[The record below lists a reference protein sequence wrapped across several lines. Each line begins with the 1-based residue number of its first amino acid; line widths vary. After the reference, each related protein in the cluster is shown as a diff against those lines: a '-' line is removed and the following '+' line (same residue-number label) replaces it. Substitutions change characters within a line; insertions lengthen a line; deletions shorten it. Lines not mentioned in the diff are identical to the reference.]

1 MSNITSYFTGTG
13 IINGQ
18 AYIDN
23 NNDGIKDSTIT
34 STNAAST
41 ITSAVNNLFND
52 QLRMISVSL
61 YTCNSLLP
69 MSESEGI
76 KLATSKLSS
85 SGMYSFANLVSG
97 DYYISATLPAE
108 NEGDG
113 VVYKFSSVWIGNSS
127 KASSISIARDTSN
140 NGSEKNENV
149 FNNRNRKRRLGT
161 GGVVNTAS
169 DISTINPST
178 GRTNCFTLKDGERV
192 MSYNFGL
199 YPSTSAVEDEEEVSP
214 KDAMYFN
221 GFENDDFTSD
231 PLWRTSSWYN
241 DSDLVWTVSQ
251 EYPSSGKYALKSPIL
266 DTNEMRISK
275 SSNVTLN
282 LPDYY
287 PYNDNETDSG
297 QGGTL
302 YFSVLASVQMPFD
315 IFEYYVD
322 NIKRG
327 QLGQTTASNTYQQ
340 EVVKLSPGSHE
351 IKFVYHFNPDEV
363 PANFFP
369 NGSLFDDVR
378 FGLVTI
384 DDLYFVPD
392 WDYTDIPIIQQPTA
406 SPIQSKMPTSTDTSV
421 QPTIS
426 SSSPTTVAPA
436 SIQGTSSTP
445 SSMPSVQSTSS
456 AALVGTNMNNIETTL
471 MNDEDTSTDS
481 SKTNIVIGLSCAL
494 IAIVLMMVAGLYIG
508 MKRRRRKNGGE
519 NEIGQEEE
527 LVSGDLERGSV
538 NSRRRSD
545 DVSTSSHCLSVE
557 EALARKDSYPINS
570 TFRPTTPTSNNSG
583 QVTYYSSG
591 TSKSFP
597 QSQLVQQPMQQA
609 LSPVSSYT
617 ADRYDEENLN
627 KLEQEVASLST
638 DIQSV
643 PRDSKAYQVLN
654 LHLERA
660 KEELDAVQQDIEM
673 PSEEL
678 DIEEDTTSSTPVP
691 YTEAI
696 VPHAAFAAG
705 VEEEPDVDETDLVE
719 DETSRGPSTRSK
731 SPSTAEREHEVWI
744 HCTKREDNSVADSY
758 ITFEEQWAMENTK
771 PDPEGIT
778 KYVTNP
784 LDAITEYVDDDKGI
798 TSEDENSCQRV
809 KEETRS
815 IKSKLSLKQL
825 TRFF

>member
-1 MSNITSYFTGTG
+1 MNNSTTSSYFAGTG
-13 IINGQ
+13 IISGQ
-18 AYIDN
+18 VYIDN
-23 NNDGIKDSTIT
+23 NNDGIKDNTIT

-41 ITSAVNNLFND
+41 ITSAVNNFND
-52 QLRMISVSL
+52 QLRLISVSL
-61 YTCNSLLP
+61 YTCNSS
-69 MSESEGI
+69 SESEGM

-97 DYYISATLPAE
+97 DYYISATLPSA
-108 NEGDG
+108 NEDDE
-113 VVYKFSSVWIGNSS
+113 VIYKFSSVWIGN
-127 KASSISIARDTSN
+127 ASSSLSIARDALTDGS
-140 NGSEKNENV
+140 SEKNENV
-149 FNNRNRKRRLGT
+149 FNTRNRRRLGT

-169 DISTINPST
+169 DISTINPAT
-178 GRTNCFTLKDGERV
+178 GRTNCFTLKEGERV
-192 MSYNFGL
+192 MTYNFGL
-199 YPSTSAVEDEEEVSP
+199 YPSSTTEEVPP
-214 KDAMYFN
+214 KDAIYYN
-221 GFENDDFTSD
+221 GFENGNFTSD
-231 PLWRTSSWYN
+231 PLWSTSSWYN
-241 DSDLVWTVSQ
+241 DSNLVWSVLQ
-251 EYPSSGKYALKSPIL
+251 DYPKNGKYALQSPIL
-266 DTNEMRISK
+266 DTNEMKISK
-275 SSNVTLN
+275 SSNVTLM

-287 PYNDNETDSG
+287 PYNDSETDSG

-302 YFSVLASVQMPFD
+302 YFSVLASIQMPFD

-340 EVVKLSPGSHE
+340 EVVKLSPGHHE

-369 NGSLFDDVR
+369 NSSLFDDVR
-378 FGLVTI
+378 FGLVAI

-392 WDYTDIPIIQQPTA
+392 WDYVDIPIQQQQPTA
-406 SPIQSKMPTSTDTSV
+406 SPIQLNTKMPTSTDTGTSD

-426 SSSPTTVAPA
+426 SSSPTTVAP
-436 SIQGTSSTP
+436 SPIQDTSSIP
-445 SSMPSVQSTSS
+445 SSMPSVQSASS
-456 AALVGTNMNNIETTL
+456 TALVGANISNIETTL
-471 MNDEDTSTDS
+471 MNDEDSSTAFS

-494 IAIVLMMVAGLYIG
+494 IAIVLMTVAGLYISTKRKRSKNDG
-508 MKRRRRKNGGE
+508 MVEVR
-519 NEIGQEEE
+519 QEEV
-527 LVSGDLERGSV
+527 LSSDLERGNV

-545 DVSTSSHCLSVE
+545 EPSTSSHCFSVE
-557 EALARKDSYPINS
+557 EALERKDSYPVNS
-570 TFRPTTPTSNNSG
+570 THRPTTPTSNNSG

-591 TSKSFP
+591 TSKSFT
-597 QSQLVQQPMQQA
+597 QSGPLPIQQA

-617 ADRYDEENLN
+617 ASRYDEENLY

-638 DIQSV
+638 AIESV
-643 PRDSKAYQVLN
+643 PRESKTYQVLN

-696 VPHAAFAAG
+696 VPHVVSA
-705 VEEEPDVDETDLVE
+705 DVDDTYLEE
-719 DETSRGPSTRSK
+719 DRSGGPSTRSK
-731 SPSTAEREHEVWI
+731 SPSTAEHEHEVWI
-744 HCTKREDNSVADSY
+744 HCTKREDNSIADSH
-758 ITFEEQWAMENTK
+758 ITFDEQWAMENTK

-784 LDAITEYVDDDKGI
+784 LDAITEYVDDDQGI

-825 TRFF
+825 TRFFKKHETS